1 MTMILLSEQ
10 SEELELVYY
19 IKKTIPYKKI
29 KINVYQICMP
39 EFSNNAPK
47 TADTASFK
55 DYDIMFY
62 KKKLAVVNESNV
74 PYRGAVS

>member
-1 MTMILLSEQ
+1 
-10 SEELELVYY
+10 
-19 IKKTIPYKKI
+19 
-29 KINVYQICMP
+29 MP

-62 KKKLAVVNESNV
+62 KKLAVVDESNV
-74 PYRGAVS
+74 LYRRSCKRESFTF

>member
-1 MTMILLSEQ
+1 M
-10 SEELELVYY
+10 VYY

-62 KKKLAVVNESNV
+62 KKLAVVDESNV
-74 PYRGAVS
+74 LYRRSCKLESLTFE